1 MLLLNFG
8 FNFGAV
14 VQFLNVRADFDMSGS
29 TNKVLKWLV
38 EWLADNKKRLDYFLK
53 LEFNHHVL

>member
-29 TNKVLKWLV
+29 TTKVLKWLI
-38 EWLADNKKRLDYFLK
+38 EWLADNKKRLDYFFK